1 MNNNPF
7 QIKPQNLS
15 RVDDE
20 MSQVP
25 FGSLI
30 GNILTAC
37 VNAQENA
44 SNVAENRTGL
54 KPLRP
59 CRQIAIREKN
69 VEVNASTVERVF
81 EIHRDNKRPPPLPA
95 GTLEP
100 ATCKLDRLAVHMT
113 RQPNELVLPDLRPAE
128 GETTDDAVARTRV
141 EPRHLGG
148 APRPAFHAEY
158 PASHRP

>member
-44 SNVAENRTGL
+44 SNVAWDYTQTVLSRKTPVVFTFMEGKTL
-54 KPLRP
+54 KRLEVPLVTIVPLPYLRIDD
-59 CRQIAIREKN
+59 IAIAFDAR
-69 VEVNASTVERVF
+69 VEVENTASKQFVVQ
-81 EIHRDNKRPPPLPA
+81 IN
-95 GTLEP
+95 
-100 ATCKLDRLAVHMT
+100 
-113 RQPNELVLPDLRPAE
+113 NENSE
-128 GETTDDAVARTRV
+128 ETTMQKAKITR
-141 EPRHLGG
+141 H
-148 APRPAFHAEY
+148 FD
-158 PASHRP
+158 